1 MVRLYQFIYSGAIII
16 YRPLVRIIALFNYK
30 VALGV
35 KGRQG
40 WPDKI
45 KAVLLNRMPGQK
57 TFWFH
62 CASLGEFEL
71 ALPVIQEVKRQ
82 SEIEAYIVV
91 SFFSPSGYEARN
103 NHPDIDLCTYLPTDT
118 SSNAIKIF
126 DLIKPQSI
134 ILVKYEFW
142 YFMLREAHNRKIPV
156 HVIGARFRPQMIYF
170 TYLKGFYKSLFNW
183 IEAWFVQDQISKEL
197 LQENGIQNVWFYGD
211 TRIDRTKSIV
221 EQNITF
227 DSVLKWKNGQ
237 PVLILGSVWPKDL
250 EVLEPILSEILKT
263 HKILI
268 APHEINESFLSYI
281 ETIFP
286 GETLRYSHYQNVL
299 NPEANK
305 LLIIDYV
312 GDLAK
317 LYRYG
322 EIAYV
327 GGAFGSGLHNIY
339 EPLAHGLPVIFGP
352 KVNHFPEASEVI
364 KINIGRSIN
373 TAEGFILAWQYFQ
386 EEESTVMKERIDSF
400 LLPSMGS
407 SKRIVEK
414 IFNTSTQ
421 VS

>member
-1 MVRLYQFIYSGAIII
+1 MVRLYQFIYSGAIAI
-16 YRPLVRIIALFNYK
+16 YRPLIQIVALFNYK
-30 VALGV
+30 AALGV

-40 WPDKI
+40 WQDKM

-57 TFWFH
+57 TYWFH

-71 ALPVIQEVKRQ
+71 VLPVIQEVKRRFDVD
-82 SEIEAYIVV
+82 AYIVV

-118 SSNAIKIF
+118 SSNAVRIF
-126 DLIKPQSI
+126 DLVQPQRI

-142 YFMLREAHNRKIPV
+142 YFMLREAHKRAIPV
-156 HVIGARFRPQMIYF
+156 YVVGARFRRQMIYF
-170 TYLKGFYKSLFNW
+170 TYLKGFYKSLFSW
-183 IEAWFVQDQISKEL
+183 IDGWFVQDQSSKEL
-197 LQENGIQNVWFYGD
+197 LQEYGVQNVQFYGD
-211 TRIDRTKSIV
+211 TRVDRTKSIAG
-221 EQNITF
+221 QNFTF
-227 DSVLKWKNGQ
+227 DAVFKWKHEQ
-237 PVLILGSVWPKDL
+237 PVFIMGSLWPKDL

-268 APHEINESFLSYI
+268 APHEITESFLSDI
-281 ETIFP
+281 EALFP
-286 GETLRYSHYQNVL
+286 GEALRYSHYQNVL
-299 NPEANK
+299 SPEVNK
-305 LLIIDYV
+305 LLIIDHV

-322 EIAYV
+322 QIAYV

-364 KINIGRSIN
+364 KINIGRSIKS
-373 TAEGFILAWQYFQ
+373 AEDFMQAWEYFQ
-386 EEESTVMKERIDSF
+386 EEDSTVLKERIDSF
-400 LLPSMGS
+400 LLPSIGS

-414 IFNTSTQ
+414 ICNTTGN
-421 VS
+421 